1 MQLKDCLAV
10 VLLALAPAGIAQDDA
25 SPAKT
30 SWTRASSGHVE
41 VYTDSGR
48 GTAAR
53 ILAETLRFHAACA
66 AIYRLPPDSPPLS
79 VVYFASE
86 ADFRRIRGEGYSKGF
101 FQRQGDSTWIV
112 LHAGPDSVRRLRH
125 ELVHLIND
133 QSGLSPAPA
142 WLNEGLA
149 EYWSALDL
157 NVSAKA
163 QPRAA
168 PILTLL
174 QLLAGS
180 GAFSAGALDNARQDA
195 DQALFYARSWLL
207 VKRLIE
213 DGGMDRVLR
222 LGTLLARGGD
232 ADAAYRLV
240 YSAGLDSLI
249 ARAQNSPG
257 LAGSPGGWVEQNW
270 PPPAAVNESLL
281 SNFDAELMLG
291 ELASSTGALTESQQR
306 YEKALA
312 AAGRGPDSHSR
323 LALLAL
329 RRGDRD
335 EALRLMQSAARA
347 GTRDARMWYEYALLL
362 REGGAAQEL
371 WVKAARRATEL
382 DPERAEAW
390 FILGSAIQG
399 AEAVDALARAARS
412 AQSRSWMWEAY
423 GRALLGTGRKA
434 EARVA
439 AAEALKRA
447 RRPRERA
454 MAEGLLADIDAPPL
468 PLRPTGP
475 ATVTPESW
483 NHRQSASSVQGRLV
497 EVDCSG
503 PAPVLVVDAPAGRA
517 RISVK
522 QTTGLD
528 LPANMNF
535 TCGPQSPQRP
545 AIFGHDALADT
556 QLKTAGDLRS
566 IRFE

>member
-1 MQLKDCLAV
+1 MPLKHYLAAL
-10 VLLALAPAGIAQDDA
+10 LLALSATAPSHAAN
-25 SPAKT
+25 T
-30 SWTRASSGHVE
+30 SWTRAASGHVE

-66 AIYRLPPDSPPLS
+66 AIYGLPPDPPPLAI
-79 VVYFASE
+79 VYFASE

-112 LHAGPDSVRRLRH
+112 LHSGPSAVRRLRH

-133 QSGLSPAPA
+133 QSGLSSAPA

-157 NVSAKA
+157 NASAKA

-168 PILTLL
+168 PILNLL

-180 GAFSAGALDNARQDA
+180 GAFSAGALDNARQHA

-213 DGGMDRVLR
+213 DGGMDRLRR
-222 LGTLLARGGD
+222 LGTLLAQGGD
-232 ADAAYRLV
+232 TDAAYRLV

-257 LAGSPGGWVEQNW
+257 LGGSPGGWVEQNW
-270 PPPAAVNESLL
+270 PPGAAVSESLL
-281 SNFDAELMLG
+281 STFDAEYLLG
-291 ELASSTGALTESQQR
+291 ELAASTGALTESQR
-306 YEKALA
+306 RHEKALA
-312 AAGRGPDSHSR
+312 AAGRGPDNHSR

-362 REGGAAQEL
+362 RQNAAAPDTWIQ
-371 WVKAARRATEL
+371 AARRAAEL
-382 DPERAEAW
+382 DPEHAEAW
-390 FILGSAIQG
+390 FILGSALQG
-399 AEAVDALARAARS
+399 AEAVNALAQAARS
-412 AQSRSWMWEAY
+412 PQSRSWMWETY
-423 GRALLGTGRKA
+423 GRALLNTGRKT
-434 EARVA
+434 EARA
-439 AAEALKRA
+439 AAGEALKRA

-454 MAEGLLADIDAPPL
+454 IAEGLIAAIDAPL
-468 PLRPTGP
+468 PPRPAGP

-483 NHRQSASSVQGRLV
+483 NHRQSASFVQGRLLEV
-497 EVDCSG
+497 ECSG
-503 PAPVLVVDAPAGRA
+503 PVPVLVVDAPPGRA

-522 QTTGLD
+522 QSNGLD

-545 AIFGHDALADT
+545 AVFGHDALADT

-566 IRFE
+566 IRFK